1 MNIVITGSNS
11 GFGRLTTET
20 LARAGHTV
28 YATMREATGRNAR
41 AAEELRAFG
50 ASHGNRVHVYE
61 MDVTSDEA
69 VEKAF
74 AGIAQHAAGA
84 IDVLVN
90 NAGRFAMGVQEAFRV
105 DEVKSLFETNVFGPL
120 RVTRAALPHMRKRR
134 SGLVVHVS
142 SIVGRVSL
150 PTTGT
155 YSASKFALEAIAEAQ
170 RDELK
175 GLGIDVVI
183 VEPGAFPTE
192 VGNKGLYA
200 HDPARSDD
208 YGPVA
213 QIPQKMGEGLAQLFA
228 SPQAPKP
235 QQVADA
241 IHRIIHTPHGQRP
254 DRVVVD
260 DLTGGPVK
268 ALNEAYL
275 KHRHDVLAA
284 FGMA

>member
-28 YATMREATGRNAR
+28 HATMRESEGRNSR
-41 AAEELRAFG
+41 AAEELRAF
-50 ASHGNRVHVYE
+50 AAAHGHRVHVHE
-61 MDVTSDEA
+61 LDVTNDASVEA
-69 VEKAF
+69 A
-74 AGIAQHAAGA
+74 IAEIARQTGGA
-84 IDVLVN
+84 IDVVVN
-90 NAGRFAMGVQEAFRV
+90 NAGRFAMGVQESFRV
-105 DEVKSLFETNVFGPL
+105 DEVKSLFEVNVFGPL

-134 SGLVVHVS
+134 SGLVVQVS

-155 YSASKFALEAIAEAQ
+155 YSASKFALEALAEAQ
-170 RDELK
+170 RDELH
-175 GLGIDVVI
+175 GLGIDVVV

-208 YGPVA
+208 YGPAA
-213 QIPQKMGEGLAQLFA
+213 QIPQKMGEGLARLFS
-228 SPQAPKP
+228 SPNAPKP

-268 ALNEAYL
+268 ALNEAYQ
-275 KHRHDVLAA
+275 KHRRDVLAA
-284 FGMA
+284 FGIA